1 MDLETLEI
9 CGDCVQKHSPN
20 IAPSSIVYDDDD
32 DDKEEVDPGV
42 RED

>member
-9 CGDCVQKHSPN
+9 CGDLCSKTIPKHY
-20 IAPSSIVYDDDD
+20 IAPSSIVYD